1 MSLWWWWL
9 RKASARQTLS
19 ISTSV
24 VLTLR
29 TSLTIALTAYSFGH
43 FFVRNFLSDLP
54 SIMTS
59 YESSLRLQ
67 FLQNAA
73 SLLCTG
79 SISTAS
85 HLMVQHNGILH
96 EDSKPIKLRQHESW
110 CNACGAPRQPRYTKI
125 LKPKYRTSKV
135 KTRPAS
141 IVSREAIVYRCLRC
155 SSRTVQRRPSQP
167 RPLQK
172 AIGASAPSTQAA
184 ASSEVPSTS
193 RSTVNLASR
202 IATESS
208 IKTTSENAS
217 SKKRA
222 KARKQ
227 GGLQALLAS
236 KRSGESTPSASS
248 LDLFDFLQK

>member
-85 HLMVQHNGILH
+85 HLMMQHNDILH

-110 CNACGAPRQPRYTKI
+110 CRVNPDRCRKQSVLRLQVHKLLQAA
-125 LKPKYRTSKV
+125 
-135 KTRPAS
+135 
-141 IVSREAIVYRCLRC
+141 RCL
-155 SSRTVQRRPSQP
+155 
-167 RPLQK
+167 
-172 AIGASAPSTQAA
+172 
-184 ASSEVPSTS
+184 
-193 RSTVNLASR
+193 
-202 IATESS
+202 
-208 IKTTSENAS
+208 
-217 SKKRA
+217 
-222 KARKQ
+222 
-227 GGLQALLAS
+227 LLA
-236 KRSGESTPSASS
+236 
-248 LDLFDFLQK
+248 DLQ